1 MLIVLRM
8 ISFLIF
14 RMYSYNELF
23 IELALALALAFNI
36 YIDLS
41 IDIKIIDIKMYRY
54 INLLSF
60 LIQNIVEEFIE

>member
-1 MLIVLRM
+1 MLIPLRM
-8 ISFLIF
+8 LSFLIF

-23 IELALALALAFNI
+23 IELALAFNI

-41 IDIKIIDIKMYRY
+41 IDIKNDKIIDIKMYRY
-54 INLLSF
+54 IKLLSF